1 MGFAATT
8 YLAIGVGTALAGT
21 AMSAYSQYEQG
32 KSQQRWSEYNAA
44 IAERDAESARQSAE
58 YEAGLTRKEKEKT
71 LARQR
76 ALYGKA
82 GVTLEG
88 SPLEMMAETA
98 GEYEMDALMIERG
111 GKLESQ
117 RYRSEAQL
125 SRMKGSAAKRAGYY
139 GAGSTLLT
147 GMGKAGTAYGS
158 LKK

>member
-1 MGFAATT
+1 MSIAAAGMVLT
-8 YLAIGVGTALAGT
+8 AIGTAVG
-21 AMSAYSQYEQG
+21 AYSQYEQG
-32 KSQQRWSEYNAA
+32 RSQQKWSEYNAA
-44 IAERDAESARQSAE
+44 IAERDAEFARQSAE
-58 YEAGLTRKEKEKT
+58 YEAGLIRREKEKT

-76 ALYGKA
+76 ALYSKA

-88 SPLEMMAETA
+88 SPLELMAETA

-125 SRMKGSAAKRAGYY
+125 SRMKGSAARRAGYY

-147 GMGKAGTAYGS
+147 GMGKAGTAYGQRK
-158 LKK
+158 L